1 MLGRIEV
8 SEVLSGKCVH
18 HSAFA
23 ASLALTRR
31 SNECVHF
38 RNWALFG
45 SHVMSAL
52 GPEYAPNRTYAHYSE
67 FLVHALALSVS

>member
-8 SEVLSGKCVH
+8 SDVLSGKCVH

-52 GPEYAPNRTYAHYSE
+52 GPEYAGGLNPSTQHFILSE
-67 FLVHALALSVS
+67 RWSVV